1 MCTSR
6 IKSKQTSCRK
16 VRLDVFWGKCGLNG
30 NISPPYPEVTLD
42 NFGFPVGGRLAAQR
56 AVLWPRLPKVAF
68 LGVKNAVFQPHR
80 PPRGPP
86 CDAVNTKK
94 LSFLCSA
101 MMASKNLD
109 AASKKIDFG
118 PKNCIFGP
126 QKDLFGHLR
135 AHNSPPSG

>member
-1 MCTSR
+1 M
-6 IKSKQTSCRK
+6 
-16 VRLDVFWGKCGLNG
+16 GL
-30 NISPPYPEVTLD
+30 TLD
-42 NFGFPVGGRLAAQR
+42 TFGFPVEGRSSARR

-109 AASKKIDFG
+109 DVSKKLIL
-118 PKNCIFGP
+118 GP
-126 QKDLFGHLR
+126 QTAHFGYIR
-135 AHNSPPSG
+135 PYNSPPSSRMGTYQKTKVIQSYLMMWASYDPIQLGPSKPIAIAAIAAIAA